1 MSQNAKI
8 MAGHKRTIDRKLKQ
22 VEKQLEMR
30 VKELDENEK
39 ENQALRDQLDDQ
51 VLRLQAQAK
60 QKDAQIAEV
69 QTTLENVTKA
79 FSSVISAASY
89 RYSLAI
95 QYLDDA
101 TQEMLLRS
109 FKEDITEARDAWIEP
124 GLL

>member
-1 MSQNAKI
+1 